1 MITTTQQTVLR
12 LLFTMASEGCP
23 ADCYLLAAEL
33 GLSDRAVDELL
44 AELDDAGLVHA
55 RRVRLTM
62 VGLALAVTLPRAR
75 RHLASCDGANQA
87 A

>member
-12 LLFTMASEGCP
+12 LLFIMASEGCP
-23 ADCYLLAAEL
+23 ADRYLLAAEL
-33 GLSDRAVDELL
+33 ELSDQGVGELL
-44 AELDDAGLVHA
+44 EQLDEAGLVNA
-55 RRVRLTM
+55 RRLRLTM

-75 RHLASCDGANQA
+75 RQRTSCDGANQA

>member
-1 MITTTQQTVLR
+1 MITTTYQTVLG

-23 ADCYLLAAEL
+23 ADRFLLAAEL
-33 GLSDRAVDELL
+33 GLSDRQVDELL
-44 AELDDAGLVHA
+44 EQLDRAGLVNA

-62 VGLALAVTLPRAR
+62 TGLAVAVSLPRAR
-75 RHLASCDGANQA
+75 RLASCGGGANQA